1 MDKQIFK
8 YKDIKDKISQGLSTI
23 ADPVAST
30 LSPRGSNVLF
40 ENKYGDFIMTNDG
53 ITIAKEISV
62 KDRLV
67 NSIIEIVKGASL
79 KTNSEAGDGTTTTV
93 LLTSVLAKEAL
104 KLIDEG
110 ESWIDVRNEFNNLG
124 SSLMKRIDAMK
135 IDVKTDKDLRNVAMI
150 SANNDKDIADNV
162 LDVIKTAGEDGLVFI
177 EPNNKSETEIIKD
190 LGFMIK
196 NGILFQELLFD
207 SRPVIKV
214 NGVHTL
220 ITDKRIYYPEEAESI
235 LRVAI
240 EAGWESVAVVARDF
254 IGDAVPV
261 FVANHKKN
269 IKVILIKD
277 SKATETNNESLED
290 LALYLGGKIITERT
304 GNLVNNITSKDFVFV
319 NSVYQDPQKTLIT
332 PKYSNSKELKERI
345 KYLRDELAK
354 DKENKQLK
362 ERISSLTNGV
372 VTVKVG
378 GHIGLELREK
388 MFRYEDAINATRA
401 AKKFGYLIGGGLS
414 IFNAYNEKD
423 YPKISHLAKKY
434 TEAVVRQI
442 ASNCGKH
449 EDTVL
454 ENIRR
459 GGKNFGYNALTDKYE
474 DLLSAGVVDAYL
486 VIKMAIENSI
496 SATNSLISI
505 NYYMINDIKEDGE
518 RKTKS
523 RRSKEE

>member
-8 YKDIKDKISQGLSTI
+8 YKDIKDKIILGLDTI
-23 ADPVAST
+23 ANPVIST
-30 LSPRGSNVLF
+30 LSPKGSNVLF

-67 NSIIEIVKGASL
+67 NSVVEIVKGASL

-104 KLIDEG
+104 KLIEEG
-110 ESWIDVRNEFNNLG
+110 ESWIDIRNELNGLG
-124 SSLMKRIDAMK
+124 VSLMKRIDSMK
-135 IDVKTDKDLRNVAMI
+135 IDVKTDNDLRNVAMI
-150 SANNDKDIADNV
+150 SANNDKEIADNV
-162 LDVIKTAGEDGLVFI
+162 LDTIKTAGEDGMIFI
-177 EPNNKSETEIIKD
+177 EPNNNDKTEIIKD

-207 SRPVIKV
+207 SRPIVRV
-214 NGVHTL
+214 NGIHTL
-220 ITDKRIYYPEEAESI
+220 ITDKRIYYPEEAEAI

-240 EAGWESVAVVARDF
+240 EAGWESVAIVARDF
-254 IGDAVPV
+254 IGESVSV

-269 IKVILIKD
+269 IKVILVKD
-277 SKATETNNESLED
+277 PKATETNNESLED
-290 LALYLGGKIITERT
+290 LSLYLGGKVITERT
-304 GNLVNNITSKDFVFV
+304 GNLVNNITTKDFVFV
-319 NSVYQDPQKTLIT
+319 NSIYQDPQKTLIT

-345 KYLRDELAK
+345 KYLKDELGK
-354 DKENKQLK
+354 DKENKSLK
-362 ERISSLTNGV
+362 ERLSSLTNGV
-372 VTVKVG
+372 VTIKVG

-388 MFRYEDAINATRA
+388 MFRYEDAVNATRA

-414 IFNAYNEKD
+414 LHNAYNEKD
-423 YPKISHLAKKY
+423 YPKIASLAKKY
-434 TEAVVRQI
+434 TEAIVRQI
-442 ASNCGKH
+442 ARNCGKH

-454 ENIRR
+454 ENIKR
-459 GGKNFGYNALTDKYE
+459 GGIGYNALTDKYE
-474 DLLSAGVVDAYL
+474 NLLQAGVVDAYL

-496 SATNSLISI
+496 SAVNSLISI
-505 NYYMINDIKEDGE
+505 NYYLINEIDEND
-518 RKTKS
+518 KTKS